1 MRSEEFFRIRREL
14 KRFSDFSKYPYPRG
28 TLFSILLQKRIDN
41 VKRRYHVYTAKLP
54 ELAAYWEKNRR
65 IPDWLRLPPVM
76 RIKLLMKALG
86 MTSKEISRSFSNPD
100 DSEFSDMVWSAI
112 YKDFIYS
119 PIAVRYQFARGRIG
133 EEIIR
138 EYLESLSVEF
148 KDENQLRPAKKT
160 PDFYIEEGIEVEGR
174 KIRWIE
180 SKALFGDIKLHRFY
194 SKKQYNQY
202 LEMYGD
208 GMVIYWLGKIDELN
222 SLAMLKSH
230 DFIDSPSKKFLV
242 DMKVFLAE
250 RGAEELAE
258 KLNTEVFEWKA
269 EEMWSKEFLHDVMR
283 LFDSARG
290 NVVIANWN
298 RSLKTV
304 LRNMGLMMVTV
315 S

>member
-1 MRSEEFFRIRREL
+1 MRSEEFFKIRREL
-14 KRFSDFSKYPYPRG
+14 KRFSDFNRYHYPRG

-54 ELAAYWEKNRR
+54 ELATYWEKHGK
-65 IPDWLRLPPVM
+65 IPEWLRLPPVM
-76 RIKLLMKALG
+76 RIKLLMKSLG
-86 MTSKEISRSFSNPD
+86 MTNREISRSFSNPD
-100 DSEFSDMVWSAI
+100 ESELSDMVWSAI

-119 PIAVRYQFARGRIG
+119 PIAVRYQFARGRVG

-138 EYLESLSVEF
+138 EYLESLNVEF

-160 PDFYIEEGIEVEGR
+160 PDFYIEDGIEIEGR
-174 KIRWIE
+174 RIRWIE

-194 SKKQYNQY
+194 SKKQYNRY

-230 DFIDSPSKKFLV
+230 EFIDSPSKKFLV
-242 DMKVFLAE
+242 EMKVFLAE
-250 RGAEELAE
+250 KKAEELAE
-258 KLNTEVFEWKA
+258 KLNAEVFEWKA
-269 EEMWSKEFLHDVMR
+269 EEMKSKEFLHDVMK
-283 LFDSARG
+283 LFDSVSG
-290 NVVIANWN
+290 NLVIANWN
-298 RSLKTV
+298 RNLRTV
-304 LRNMGLMMVTV
+304 LRNMGLLTVTV